1 MGFKIKGIVHPVTYI
16 NKIIVYN
23 ETCFQLINPVS
34 KKILYDY
41 PNLQSYLKE
50 NVSNIKVV

>member
-1 MGFKIKGIVHPVTYI
+1 VGFKIKGIVHPVTYI